1 MPHLADVELVEE
13 HQVLLRVQLSIQ
25 PVDLGHH
32 PCHPLISEEE
42 LREQPGVGAL
52 QAEDKRWGSHTAGP
66 QMEPPRC
73 PHPSLSF
80 SRAEQDEQACPHPG
94 SVGTDPY
101 RAVNTAAGERSAGRL
116 RVGSAGAP
124 VNSPPPDRSPELS
137 RGGRG
142 CEAGVAEDRSQRSG
156 AAPELPGPVGLPR
169 HRHTVSHRPGPRHLF
184 LLPPCSGR
192 ARLCFASCERPSP
205 ATHLRYP
212 RDRSTAPPPPHRPF
226 SAPGAHRQQRVG
238 SETPGMAAA
247 PSGLLV
253 PYRERGTAAAAL
265 TLGRCSHLRRA
276 AGSMA

>member
-32 PCHPLISEEE
+32 PRQPLISKEE

-73 PHPSLSF
+73 PHPSLSL

-124 VNSPPPDRSPELS
+124 VIHPRPTAPQNSHV
-137 RGGRG
+137 
-142 CEAGVAEDRSQRSG
+142 VAEVVRPR
-156 AAPELPGPVGLPR
+156 LPR
-169 HRHTVSHRPGPRHLF
+169 IGPSDLGRPRSCPVL
-184 LLPPCSGR
+184 SG
-192 ARLCFASCERPSP
+192 SP
-205 ATHLRYP
+205 
-212 RDRSTAPPPPHRPF
+212 
-226 SAPGAHRQQRVG
+226 
-238 SETPGMAAA
+238 
-247 PSGLLV
+247 
-253 PYRERGTAAAAL
+253 GTA
-265 TLGRCSHLRRA
+265 TP
-276 AGSMA
+276 